1 MNKANTNKPTTLT
14 TPTQREKEH
23 APAGKRI
30 GIFIIAYNAEA
41 HIEGTLARIPVA
53 VWDEIE
59 EAFVFDDCSTDGT
72 VKRALA
78 LKAKYPKLAVL
89 RNRTNNRYGGNQK
102 LGWQYALERGLDAVV
117 MLHADGQYAPE
128 ILAELYRPIVENRAD
143 VVLGSRMLKRGDARR
158 GGMPRY
164 KYFGNIILTRIQ
176 NALTGIGLSEFHTGY
191 RAYSTRFLQAIPFR
205 ENSDEW
211 HFDTEILLQAAAAEA
226 RILEVPIPT
235 YYGNEI
241 CHVNGIDYAFQCI
254 RTSFEYFLMRKGLFY
269 RRSFDVNLAGQK
281 YFGKFDDPYSS
292 HSLVLSWLEKE
303 GLAGKRI
310 LELGVGDASLTEKMA
325 VAGADVV
332 CVEIDGEAG
341 RLALPH
347 AREVIQGNL
356 EEVDFRRSDRVEA
369 FDLCVAA
376 DILEHLVH
384 PETTLSKVKIPLKPN
399 GHLIVSLPN
408 VANAYVRLN
417 LLLGRFPYYRKG
429 ILDATHL
436 HFYTLKSM
444 KRLLEQ
450 TGWIVEKR
458 AVTSIPVAIVVPFLR
473 KWPFRW
479 IIHLWHGL
487 TVCFPGLLGYQGVF
501 LCRNP
506 NSGDLL

>member
-1 MNKANTNKPTTLT
+1 MNKANTNKPTTLN

-143 VVLGSRMLKRGDARR
+143 VVLGSRMLKKGDARR

-211 HFDTEILLQAAAAEA
+211 HFDTEILLQAAAAGA

-332 CVEIDGEAG
+332 CVEIDGESG

-347 AREVIQGNL
+347 AREVIQSNL

>member
-1 MNKANTNKPTTLT
+1 MN
-14 TPTQREKEH
+14 EKETNNTVENVTSL
-23 APAGKRI
+23 PRLDGVGPERKKI

-41 HIEGTLARIPVA
+41 HIKATLARIPGA

-59 EAFVFDDCSTDGT
+59 ETFVFDDCSTDDT
-72 VKRALA
+72 VKRTLA
-78 LKAKYPKLAVL
+78 LRERYPKLTVL
-89 RNRTNNRYGGNQK
+89 RNRTNHRYGGNQK

-128 ILAELYRPIVENRAD
+128 ILADLYRPIVEGRAD
-143 VVLGSRMLKRGDARR
+143 VVLGSRMLKKGDARR

-164 KYFGNIILTRIQ
+164 KYFGNIVLTRIQ
-176 NALTGIGLSEFHTGY
+176 NVLTGVGLSEFHTGY
-191 RAYSTRFLQAIPFR
+191 RAYSTRFLRAVPFR

-211 HFDTEILLQAAAAEA
+211 HFDTEILLQAAAAGA

-235 YYGNEI
+235 YYGDEI
-241 CHVNGIDYAFQCI
+241 CHVNGIAYGIQCI

-303 GLAGKRI
+303 GLSGKRI

-325 VAGADVV
+325 EAGADVV
-332 CVEIDGEAG
+332 CVEIDGESG

-347 AREVIQGNL
+347 AREVLQRNV
-356 EEVDFRRSDRVEA
+356 EELDFRQTGCMEA

-384 PETTLSKVKIPLKPN
+384 PETTLSKMKIPLKPN

-408 VANAYVRLN
+408 VANVYVRLN

-479 IIHLWHGL
+479 LIHLLHDL

-506 NSGDLL
+506 NSGELL

>member
-1 MNKANTNKPTTLT
+1 MNETNRNNPPGPTASTRQMERRV
-14 TPTQREKEH
+14 PG
-23 APAGKRI
+23 GKKI

-41 HIEGTLARIPVA
+41 HIEATLARIPA
-53 VWDEIE
+53 SVWEEIE
-59 EAFVFDDCSTDGT
+59 EAFVFDDCSTDDT

-78 LKAKYPKLAVL
+78 LRERYPKLVVL

-128 ILAELYRPIVENRAD
+128 ILSDLYRPIVDGRAD
-143 VVLGSRMLKRGDARR
+143 VVLGSRMLKKGDARR

-164 KYFGNIILTRIQ
+164 KYFGNIVLTRIQ
-176 NALTGIGLSEFHTGY
+176 NALTGVGLSEFHTGY
-191 RAYSTRFLQAIPFR
+191 RAYSTRFLRAVPFR

-211 HFDTEILLQAAAAEA
+211 HFDTEILLQAAAAGA

-241 CHVNGIDYAFQCI
+241 CHVNGIEYAFQCI
-254 RTSFEYFLMRKGLFY
+254 RTSFEYFLMRKGFFY

-292 HSLVLSWLEKE
+292 HSMVLSWLEKE
-303 GLAGKRI
+303 GLSGKGI

-325 VAGADVV
+325 AAGADVV
-332 CVEIDGEAG
+332 CVEIDEESG

-347 AREVIQGNL
+347 AREVLQGNV
-356 EEVDFRRSDRVEA
+356 EELDFRQSGRVET

-399 GHLIVSLPN
+399 GRLIVSLPN

-436 HFYTLKSM
+436 HSYTLKSM

-458 AVTSIPVAIVVPFLR
+458 AVTSIPIAIVVPFLR

-487 TVCFPGLLGYQGVF
+487 TVCFPGLLGYQGLF

-506 NSGDLL
+506 NSGELL